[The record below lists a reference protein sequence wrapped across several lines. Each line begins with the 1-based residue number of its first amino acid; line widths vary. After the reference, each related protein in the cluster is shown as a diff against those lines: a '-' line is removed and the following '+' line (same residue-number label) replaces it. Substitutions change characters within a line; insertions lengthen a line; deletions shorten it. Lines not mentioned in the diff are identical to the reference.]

1 MVTIKE
7 SRFFN
12 SGKEEKSEEDRK
24 EMECMGPPNSEEQK
38 NAGERTMFEEW
49 LKTSHNYSGKRE

>member
-12 SGKEEKSEEDRK
+12 SGNERKCEDEEKDL
-24 EMECMGPPNSEEQK
+24 ECMGPANSEEQK
-38 NAGERTMFEEW
+38 NGERTMFEEW
-49 LKTSHNYSGKRE
+49 LKSSHSYSGKKQ